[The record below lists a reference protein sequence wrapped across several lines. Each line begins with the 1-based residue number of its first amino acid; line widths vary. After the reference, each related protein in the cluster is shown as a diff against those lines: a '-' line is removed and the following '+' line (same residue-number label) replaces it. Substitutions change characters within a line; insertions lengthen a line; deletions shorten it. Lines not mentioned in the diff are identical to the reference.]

1 MYTPKYIKFLILF
14 LLTSACTSEHLTQ
27 EQAESEI
34 IALAK
39 KRSQAVVNSDTTT
52 LASILSSDFC
62 YINIYGEVQS
72 RKKYLGNN
80 ASLGSDSS
88 KWISQEM
95 DSITVQVQD
104 NNAVITFRALDKFIY
119 EGVKYQNYVRSTF
132 VYKKQNEEWRCILGH
147 TTKIGE
153 KEE

>member
-1 MYTPKYIKFLILF
+1 MHTPTYFKLLIVVLLANACTPKNI
-14 LLTSACTSEHLTQ
+14 TQ
-27 EQAESEI
+27 EQVESEI

-52 LASILSSDFC
+52 LGAILSSDFR
-62 YINIYGEVQS
+62 YINIYGEELS

-88 KWISQEM
+88 KWISQDM
-95 DSITVQVQD
+95 DSITVQVVD
-104 NNAVITFRALDKFIY
+104 NSAVITFRVLDKFIY
-119 EGVKYQNYVRSTF
+119 EGVEYENYCRSTF

-147 TTKIGE
+147 TTRIGE
-153 KEE
+153 EE